1 MKYNQPVIILVLH
14 IFVANGTET
23 IAVPQGDGSTYRLF
37 GYKWFSSATDAD
49 ITLTLARVQNP
60 DGTTQPVS
68 CASAYPR
75 SQQFFF
81 LLTSSRFNSYILHLH
96 ISLNAPNMPPKFCTS
111 IFFNFFWDSCNTQ
124 EKWKTKV
131 KQNFGGQTW
140 CIMGDVLSFGVRR
153 GTNS

>member
-68 CASAYPR
+68 IASANAR
-75 SQQFFF
+75 SQQV
-81 LLTSSRFNSYILHLH
+81 LRLADLTVTFTTY
-96 ISLNAPNMPPKFCTS
+96 TS
-111 IFFNFFWDSCNTQ
+111 P
-124 EKWKTKV
+124 
-131 KQNFGGQTW
+131 
-140 CIMGDVLSFGVRR
+140 
-153 GTNS
+153 